1 MAIIIPDKCRNVTAG
16 ALKQVKQTG
25 ISTASGGI
33 CTSDW
38 FDAFAQTTFLLN
50 KNEPVGIYMTTL
62 EKAQIDMAVTATA
75 TMASSK
81 AMADSANEAT
91 RVVTEASRK
100 MRDST
105 EKLGTAMQK
114 FTGIFGSSDF
124 AKKAEAAE
132 SLVTSLERLAVL
144 EEKGILAKLMKAMA
158 S

>member
-1 MAIIIPDKCRNVTAG
+1 
-16 ALKQVKQTG
+16 
-25 ISTASGGI
+25 
-33 CTSDW
+33 
-38 FDAFAQTTFLLN
+38 
-50 KNEPVGIYMTTL
+50 MTTL